1 MDGSEFMNMTK
12 RETIAAMA
20 MQGGYHCEPGR
31 FRQNGDFLNQENHQW
46 IEQIRA
52 CYRPSIHANCV
63 TP

>member
-20 MQGGYHCEPGR
+20 MQAGYHCEPGR

-46 IEQIRA
+46 IEQNAASRIMQ
-52 CYRPSIHANCV
+52 IMEDEIEK
-63 TP
+63 